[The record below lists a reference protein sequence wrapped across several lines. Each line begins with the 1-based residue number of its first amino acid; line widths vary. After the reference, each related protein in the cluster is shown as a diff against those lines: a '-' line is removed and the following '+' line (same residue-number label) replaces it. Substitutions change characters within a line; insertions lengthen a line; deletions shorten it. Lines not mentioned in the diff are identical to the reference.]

1 MKKFIIYTD
10 GASRGNP
17 GESSVG
23 FVIKDGDGVIWHQEG
38 VYLGKATNNFAEY
51 MAVKLAL
58 ERLIQNFSNTL
69 PAQTELRVDSLL
81 IASQL
86 SGIYKIKNKSLKQI
100 YDQIKLLETQVGPI
114 IYKQIPRSENF
125 LADRLANLVLDQ
137 KLNAQS

>member
-17 GESSVG
+17 GQSSAG
-23 FVIKDGDGVIWHQEG
+23 FVIKDVDGVIWHQEC

-58 ERLIQNFSNTL
+58 ERFIKNFRHTL
-69 PAQTELRVDSLL
+69 PARIEFRVDALL

-86 SGIYKIKNKSLKQI
+86 SGIYKIKSQSLKQI
-100 YDQIKLLETQVGPI
+100 YDQIKLLESQAGII
-114 IYKQIPRSENF
+114 IYKQIPRAENF
-125 LADRLANLVLDQ
+125 LADRLANLALDQ
-137 KLNAQS
+137 KLSSDG